1 MRMRS
6 GGPGRNVDARRGLGA
21 QRRTPDTPG
30 DEERFGPGRVSEGR
44 LPLQVTP
51 KGVIGSL
58 AVFVVAAFCIRLG
71 FWQLDRLDQRQ
82 DANAALAERMDA
94 DPVSLTGTVADTAG
108 LRYRRV
114 ETTGTWDG
122 ARSIV
127 LPGRAYRGVPGAY
140 ILTPLRLGDG
150 SAILVNRGWAGAADG
165 ATVPPELFDVSGSGR
180 VTGIVDAFP
189 GRGQSLAARAA
200 TAAADTFRRVWFAID
215 EPALRGQF
223 PYPLVDVIVRQTPA
237 ADVPERPIRL
247 EPPVLDEGPHLGY
260 AIQWFSFAVIAVV
273 GWIAML
279 LRRERG

>member
-1 MRMRS
+1 
-6 GGPGRNVDARRGLGA
+6 
-21 QRRTPDTPG
+21 
-30 DEERFGPGRVSEGR
+30 
-44 LPLQVTP
+44 
-51 KGVIGSL
+51 
-58 AVFVVAAFCIRLG
+58 
-71 FWQLDRLDQRQ
+71 
-82 DANAALAERMDA
+82 
-94 DPVSLTGTVADTAG
+94 
-108 LRYRRV
+108 
-114 ETTGTWDG
+114 
-122 ARSIV
+122 V

-279 LRRERG
+279 LRRERGCWTADACPRTRPWAPCTCAWPISTVRSSSTASSSTCTSRSVPATAWRSPPRQANRTSSA